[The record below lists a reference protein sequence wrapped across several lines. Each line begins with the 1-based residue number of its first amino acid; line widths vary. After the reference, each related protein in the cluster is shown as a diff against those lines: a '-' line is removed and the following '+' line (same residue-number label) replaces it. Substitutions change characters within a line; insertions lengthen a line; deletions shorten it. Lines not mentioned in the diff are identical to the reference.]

1 MLNIQNLTV
10 GYSSP
15 IVHAASLTLAPG
27 EVVGLLGRNGSGKT
41 TLLRGL
47 CGSARVMG
55 GSALLDGEDVI
66 LMKPRRRA
74 RCLSLLSQRA
84 ERMEGL
90 RVGEVICMGRFCQSG
105 LLGGIS
111 PQQQALCKQAAEEL
125 GIAHLWNRDCAAL
138 SEGQRQMVQLA
149 RVTAQ
154 DAAVLLLDEPS
165 SALDLENGQRLFA
178 QVKKLTRQ
186 KQKSALI
193 VLHDPALALELCDR
207 LVRMDQGR
215 IAEVLP
221 LAGTEL
227 CRIEAFLQPLCPGI
241 RVKKDAETGS
251 FYCIRT
257 HMNLEPLPE
266 SH

>member
-1 MLNIQNLTV
+1 MLEIKDLTV

-15 IVHAASLTLAPG
+15 IVKNASLTLAPG

-47 CGSARVMG
+47 CGSAKVLG
-55 GSALLDGEDVI
+55 GSALLDGKD
-66 LMKPRRRA
+66 LCRMKPRQKA
-74 RCLSLLSQRA
+74 RCISLLSQRS

-90 RVGEVICMGRFCQSG
+90 QVGEVIRMGRFSLSG
-105 LLGGIS
+105 FWGGTG
-111 PQQQALCKQAAEEL
+111 PADDALCKQAAEEL
-125 GIAHLWNRDCAAL
+125 AIGQLWEKDCAAL

-154 DAAVLLLDEPS
+154 DAKVLLLDEPS
-165 SALDLENGQRLFA
+165 SALDLENGQRLFL

-207 LVRMDQGR
+207 LVMMEKGR
-215 IAEVLP
+215 IAAVLT
-221 LAGTEL
+221 LEDASLLQAEQ
-227 CRIEAFLQPLCPGI
+227 FLQPLCPGI

-257 HMNLEPLPE
+257 HMNC
-266 SH
+266 